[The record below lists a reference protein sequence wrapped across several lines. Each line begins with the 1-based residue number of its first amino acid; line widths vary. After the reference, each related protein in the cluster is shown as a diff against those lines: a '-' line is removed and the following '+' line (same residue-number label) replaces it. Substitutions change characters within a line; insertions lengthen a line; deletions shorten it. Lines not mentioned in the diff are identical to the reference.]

1 MVKQIR
7 FNGIDRLYDAYS
19 WRLTR
24 RAKRVWRSGV
34 VLQGEELQN
43 LEKQFCKKY
52 KRRFAVGVG
61 SATDGL
67 YFAMRALGLNKSS
80 TVICPVLSY
89 IATAGAIR
97 RLGARINFNDVDER
111 GNLGNLKFQQKPD
124 AVVYVN
130 LYGNPADYKRLRQYC
145 DENRAL
151 LIEDAAQ
158 SQGAHIGSW
167 PNKLMSG
174 QLGDISVFSFD
185 PMKNLPCFGS
195 GGMILTDSELVY
207 EQLISLRRHGLQGRV
222 VSYGYNSLIPEDH
235 CAQLSFLL
243 DKFDSLQSKRAD
255 VVKLYKKL
263 LPYEMFISA
272 SKDTTSSNHKLVI
285 MTERRDQ
292 LKSYLEKHGIETKI
306 HYTKILDPVTSNYYP
321 VAEKICTQAL
331 SLPVYPFL
339 SDDEVKYICEKIRQF
354 NGV

>member
-1 MVKQIR
+1 MVKQIK
-7 FNGIDRLYDAYS
+7 FNGVDRLYDAYS

-24 RAKRVWRSGV
+24 RAKRVWQSGT
-34 VLQGEELQN
+34 VLQGDELKN
-43 LEKQFCKKY
+43 LEQQFCKKY

-67 YFAMRALGLNKSS
+67 YFAMRALGLNKGSII
-80 TVICPVLSY
+80 ICPVLSY

-130 LYGNPADYKRLRQYC
+130 LYGNPADYKRIKQYC
-145 DENRAL
+145 DENKAY

-167 PNKLMSG
+167 SNKMLSG
-174 QLGDISVFSFD
+174 QLGDVSVFSFD

-195 GGMILTDSELVY
+195 GGMILTDSEKVY
-207 EQLISLRRHGLQGRV
+207 EQLISLRRHGLQGQAMA
-222 VSYGYNSLIPEDH
+222 YGYNSLIPEDH

-243 DKFDSLQSKRAD
+243 DRFDSLQGKRAD

-263 LPYEMFISA
+263 LPYETFISA
-272 SKDTTSSNHKLVI
+272 SKDTVSSNHKLVI
-285 MTERRDQ
+285 MSERRDQ
-292 LKSYLEKHGIETKI
+292 LKGYLEKHGIETKI
-306 HYTKILDPVTSNYYP
+306 HYTNILDKVTSNYYP
-321 VAEKICTQAL
+321 VAEKICAQTL

-339 SDDEVKYICEKIRQF
+339 SNDEVKYICEKIRQF

>member
-7 FNGIDRLYDAYS
+7 FNGVDRLYDAYS

-24 RAKRVWRSGV
+24 RAKRVWSSGN
-34 VLQGEELQN
+34 VLQGEELQK

-67 YFAMRALGLNKSS
+67 YFAMRALGLNKGS
-80 TVICPVLSY
+80 TIICPVLSY

-111 GNLGNLKFQQKPD
+111 GNLGNLKFQQKPN

-145 DENRAL
+145 DENRAF

-167 PNKLMSG
+167 PNKILSG
-174 QLGDISVFSFD
+174 QMGDISVFSFD

-195 GGMILTDSELVY
+195 GGMILTDSEIVY
-207 EQLISLRRHGLQGRV
+207 EQLISLRRHGLQGQAMA
-222 VSYGYNSLIPEDH
+222 YGYNSLIPEDH

-263 LPYEMFISA
+263 LPYETFISA
-272 SKDTTSSNHKLVI
+272 SKDTVSSNHKLVI

-306 HYTKILDPVTSNYYP
+306 HYAKTLDTVALNYYP
-321 VAEKICTQAL
+321 VAEKICAQAL

-339 SDDEVKYICEKIRQF
+339 SNDEVKYICEKIRQF